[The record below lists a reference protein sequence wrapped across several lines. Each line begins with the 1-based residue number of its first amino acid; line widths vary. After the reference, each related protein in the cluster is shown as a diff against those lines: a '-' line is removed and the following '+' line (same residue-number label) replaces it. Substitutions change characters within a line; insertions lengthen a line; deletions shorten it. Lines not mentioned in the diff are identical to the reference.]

1 MAAIFPQWPGIASQK
16 PVHVVVILGSARRG
30 RISERVATYV
40 QNVLKSM
47 PSVTS
52 EFVDVRNF
60 NFPQDDYG
68 ISLKDRF
75 PKYGDAVRRGD
86 AFLIVTPE
94 YNHGYPGQL
103 KSLLDVLY
111 PEYKHKAVAV
121 VGVSSGPWGGVRVVE
136 NLLPVFRELGL
147 VVSQMALNIA
157 RAEETF
163 SPQGVPIDSRYD
175 ERAKR
180 MIEDLVWLATAL
192 RWGRSNL

>member
-1 MAAIFPQWPGIASQK
+1 MLPEGYSFVCINKEKWLQF
-16 PVHVVVILGSARRG
+16 
-30 RISERVATYV
+30 SERDKV
-40 QNVLKSM
+40 VLQK
-47 PSVTS
+47 
-52 EFVDVRNF
+52 
-60 NFPQDDYG
+60 
-68 ISLKDRF
+68 
-75 PKYGDAVRRGD
+75 
-86 AFLIVTPE
+86 
-94 YNHGYPGQL
+94 
-103 KSLLDVLY
+103 LY
-111 PEYKHKAVAV
+111 YEDEETGKEYKHKAVAV

-163 SPQGVPIDSRYD
+163 SPQGVPVDSRYD